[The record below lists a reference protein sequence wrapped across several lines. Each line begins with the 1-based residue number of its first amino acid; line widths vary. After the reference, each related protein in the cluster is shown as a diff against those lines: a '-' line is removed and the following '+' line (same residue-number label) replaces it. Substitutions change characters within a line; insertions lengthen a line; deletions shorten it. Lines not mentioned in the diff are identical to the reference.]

1 MISQVAVKK
10 AQAFSPASSSRP
22 HLLIVTDGADRL
34 SDLQA
39 ALQIDGIEIT
49 GAISS
54 AELSR
59 ACQREH
65 RLVVIDVSPS
75 HLPEILRTLRTCVR
89 HSGISLL
96 VEASRIV
103 TAPGLAGLLPQ
114 YRAMPC
120 SRPELKKLARRL
132 LTGDVRPRKKWQ
144 LF

>member
-1 MISQVAVKK
+1 MISQAVVRK
-10 AQAFSPASSSRP
+10 AQASFPTPSSKP
-22 HLLIVTDGADRL
+22 HLLIVTDSADRL
-34 SDLQA
+34 SSLQA
-39 ALQIDGIEIT
+39 SMQINDIEIT

-65 RLVVIDVSPS
+65 KLVVIDVSPH
-75 HLPEILRTLRTCVR
+75 HLPEILHMLRTCVR

-103 TAPGLAGLLPQ
+103 AAPGLAGLLPQ

-120 SRPELKKLARRL
+120 SPPEMVKLARRL
-132 LTGDVRPRKKWQ
+132 LTGEARPRKNWK
-144 LF
+144 LL